1 MGGSVKCG
9 EITIFYSMQFEWST
23 KKELTNIRKHNITFS
38 EAKTV
43 FNDEFAILEY
53 DSVHSETEERFH
65 LLGRS
70 IKHNVLLVVFCE
82 KYPENTET
90 YRIISAR
97 KALEN
102 EKSRYI
108 NNLIQRSSK

>member
-1 MGGSVKCG
+1 MK
-9 EITIFYSMQFEWST
+9 FEWNVS
-23 KKELTNIRKHNITFS
+23 KELANIRKHKVAFS

-43 FNDEFAILEY
+43 FSDKFAILEY
-53 DSVHSETEERFH
+53 DSTHSKTEERFH

-82 KYPENTET
+82 KDPQNAET

-97 KALEN
+97 KALRN
-102 EKSRYI
+102 EKSKYI
-108 NNLIQRSSK
+108 SNLIQRSSK

>member
-1 MGGSVKCG
+1 
-9 EITIFYSMQFEWST
+9 MQFEWNVN
-23 KKELTNIRKHNITFS
+23 KELVNIRKHKIAFS

-43 FNDEFAILEY
+43 FSDEFAILEY
-53 DSVHSETEERFH
+53 DSGHSKSEERFH

-82 KYPENTET
+82 KDSKNTET

-97 KALEN
+97 KALKE
-102 EKSRYI
+102 EKSRYVE
-108 NNLIQRSSK
+108 NFIQRSSK

>member
-1 MGGSVKCG
+1 
-9 EITIFYSMQFEWST
+9 MQFEWSS

-53 DSVHSETEERFH
+53 DSVHSGTEERFH

-70 IKHNVLLVVFCE
+70 IKHNILLVVFCE
-82 KYPENTET
+82 KYSENTET

-108 NNLIQRSSK
+108 NNLIQRSLK

>member
-1 MGGSVKCG
+1 
-9 EITIFYSMQFEWST
+9 MQFEWEA
-23 KKELTNIRKHNITFS
+23 KKEQANIRKHKITFS

-43 FNDEFAILEY
+43 FSDEFAILEY
-53 DSVHSETEERFH
+53 DSVHSRVEERFH

-82 KYPENTET
+82 KDPQNTET

-97 KALEN
+97 KALKN
-102 EKSRYI
+102 EKNKYI
-108 NNLIQRSSK
+108 NNVVQRSSK